1 MNYRE
6 SKVVDLLYRALL
18 WISIAYLMC
27 YLSEEIGS
35 NTGKFLE
42 NALKIK
48 PDINWGNF
56 VAMAGLLV
64 APFAM
69 MLREAEYAFQRNN
82 IRIAAVSIIVFLLAK
97 ISSDLVL
104 ICYGMMSFVL
114 GWSIYLFTNN
124 NPTSHE
130 YLIFGVSLPFY
141 LAIMFFLSFMS
152 LIVRSEL
159 NGRLFGWWRSQ
170 FPVFGRVAIY
180 SLFLV
185 VFGVVSWVHH

>member
-1 MNYRE
+1 M
-6 SKVVDLLYRALL
+6 VDLLYRALL

-35 NTGKFLE
+35 NTGKFLG

-69 MLREAEYAFQRNN
+69 VLREAEYAFQRHN
-82 IRIAAVSIIVFLLAK
+82 IRIAAVSTIVFLLAK

-130 YLIFGVSLPFY
+130 YLIFGISLPFY
-141 LAIMFFLSFMS
+141 LVIMFFLSFMS

-170 FPVFGRVAIY
+170 FPAFGRVAIY
-180 SLFLV
+180 SLSLV